1 MATGPPRT
9 HEPHDLKNRR
19 TASSEHLSV
28 RRRPH
33 GLLAWLR
40 RHRLPTV
47 IGAFV
52 LIAAGVWGV
61 KLVRLA
67 QSVAVYRAYWA
78 EPRGEPGGLLYV
90 ALGDSAAQGIGAS
103 RPERGYVGLLA
114 ERIREQTGRPVRVVN
129 LSSSGATIRDLLDM
143 QLPRLRELR
152 PDVVTVEVG
161 GNDVRSYDPARFSAD
176 VDELTAAL
184 PVGTLIADVPDFM
197 HGRWGD
203 RAAEAA
209 GIVAAGAGAHQL
221 RIVPLHDA
229 QRDRGAGAMLTDFAA
244 DWFHPTDR
252 GHRVWADAFWNE
264 LRISPALRREL
275 GQRP

>member
-1 MATGPPRT
+1 
-9 HEPHDLKNRR
+9 
-19 TASSEHLSV
+19 
-28 RRRPH
+28 
-33 GLLAWLR
+33 LAWLR
-40 RHRLPTV
+40 RHRLPTL

-67 QSVAVYRAYWA
+67 HSVAVYRTYWA
-78 EPRGEPGGLLYV
+78 EPRGETGGLLYV

-129 LSSSGATIRDLLDM
+129 LSRSGATIRDLLDM

-244 DWFHPTDR
+244 DWFHPNDR